1 MHFWRDLWPE
11 LSALLVLI
19 AMAAGLF
26 LMYLVIR

>member
-11 LSALLVLI
+11 LPVLLVLI

-26 LMYLVIR
+26 LTYLVTR

>member
-11 LSALLVLI
+11 LSVLLVLI

-26 LMYLVIR
+26 LTYLVTR